1 MFRIEFVVFILRRCG
16 LSPSAKVIKVD
27 WTKGSYSRATAMKS
41 IWNAHITKI
50 SFIGLIL
57 QGNSISSA
65 IINPLGTCQGRRSA
79 VGVCIWASEAAV
91 RTGMFHI
98 FHTGMGGRVSRRKQT
113 IRNICLAAIKN
124 VMTRKRLFFHIHI
137 ICQTLLFFR
146 YSDHFLY
153 VPNRVNCFH
162 SSPLRLISLRQSH

>member
-1 MFRIEFVVFILRRCG
+1 
-16 LSPSAKVIKVD
+16 
-27 WTKGSYSRATAMKS
+27 MKS

-98 FHTGMGGRVSRRKQT
+98 FHTGMGGRVSRIKTNDPRYLLGRDQNVVTRNVVFIFILFVRLCSFFGIRT
-113 IRNICLAAIKN
+113 IFC
-124 VMTRKRLFFHIHI
+124 M
-137 ICQTLLFFR
+137 FR
-146 YSDHFLY
+146 IEFVVFIL
-153 VPNRVNCFH
+153 RRCGL
-162 SSPLRLISLRQSH
+162 SPSAKVTNAD